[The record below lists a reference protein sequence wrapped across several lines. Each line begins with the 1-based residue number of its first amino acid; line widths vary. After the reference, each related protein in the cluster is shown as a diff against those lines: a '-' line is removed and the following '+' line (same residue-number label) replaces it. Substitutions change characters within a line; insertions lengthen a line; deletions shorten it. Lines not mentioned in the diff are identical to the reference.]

1 MDTSRTVKPPIGSS
15 RRSNACCARGQYF
28 SATTKPARHL
38 GGDRGFREGSLFSG
52 LAHNDLVIHL
62 RVVSPANL
70 TQTLVPALQAEP
82 TVMNLTVLAGAVSNP
97 DGDALS
103 FDVPQGA
110 ANQVIGRLRD
120 SGVDQ
125 QGSIILENVDTSISA
140 LADRVS
146 ARRGRFQEFTPV
158 WAEIESRIGR
168 EGTFPPS
175 WFALLVIAGLIGAV
189 GILTNSEILIVG
201 AMVVGPEYGAILS
214 VAFAVTRRDFP
225 GAVRS
230 ARALGTGFALA
241 VVGALLL
248 GLIVRWTGLEPAA
261 YSAGVRPV
269 SNLINTPNWFSFIVA
284 ALAGVVGIV
293 SLTESRSST
302 LIGVFISVTTI
313 PAASDIGV
321 SAAFGSGREAWGSAL
336 QLLLNVVVLTAVAI
350 VGLPTQRAIWRRW
363 ERRTTEAQAGRDP
376 AQGSS

>member
-1 MDTSRTVKPPIGSS
+1 M
-15 RRSNACCARGQYF
+15 
-28 SATTKPARHL
+28 
-38 GGDRGFREGSLFSG
+38 
-52 LAHNDLVIHL
+52 
-62 RVVSPANL
+62 VSPSDL
-70 TQTLVPALQAEP
+70 TQTLMPALQAEP
-82 TVMNLTVLAGAVSNP
+82 TVMNLTVLTSAVSNP
-97 DGDALS
+97 HGDALL

-125 QGSIILENVDTSISA
+125 RGSIILENVDTSISA

-146 ARRGRFQEFTPV
+146 ARRGRFQQFTPV
-158 WAEIESRIGR
+158 WAEIESRIGQ

-214 VAFAVTRRDFP
+214 LSFGVTRRELP
-225 GAVRS
+225 PVVRS
-230 ARALGTGFALA
+230 VRALGIGFSLA

-248 GLIVRWTGLEPAA
+248 ALIVRWAGLEPTA
-261 YSAGVRPV
+261 YAAGVRPV
-269 SNLINTPNWFSFIVA
+269 SDLINTPNWFSFIVA
-284 ALAGVVGIV
+284 ALAGIVGVV
-293 SLTESRSST
+293 SLTEARSST

-321 SAAFGSGREAWGSAL
+321 SAAFGSGSEAWGSAL
-336 QLLLNVVVLTAVAI
+336 QLLLNLVVLTAVAI
-350 VGLPTQRAIWRRW
+350 LGLPAQRALWGRV
-363 ERRTTEAQAGRDP
+363 ERRTAEAQRRPDP